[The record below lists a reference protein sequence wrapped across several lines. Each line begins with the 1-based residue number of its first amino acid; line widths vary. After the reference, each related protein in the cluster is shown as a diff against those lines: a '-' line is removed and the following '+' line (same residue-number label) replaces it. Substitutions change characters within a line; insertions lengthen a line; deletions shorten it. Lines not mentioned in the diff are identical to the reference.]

1 MRFVANLR
9 DETINAF
16 LAGGIQP
23 RAYLLSSHRVTPS
36 TLESAARVR
45 DLGLPVFAD
54 NGTKELID
62 ATLDLF
68 DPDAKPIRDEVR
80 DIRREIGH
88 TPRGSEV
95 PDSLRA
101 KAKSLAKAVV
111 AHATVT
117 SDAIDAEELL
127 VTQLSMDPTDLIAQE
142 DFATACVM
150 GLGLEREITGFS
162 VNQLRSRNK
171 RSLRLWQTV
180 ANDPRCQDI
189 RVHAVL
195 SAMDFNTAQ
204 AAGRLAAQADIRFA
218 ALGIAGINRDS
229 SATDFFVI
237 NKASRRLDRPAPRR
251 YVRLTQILRGLEIG
265 MAQTGHALTSFHC
278 LGLGATAMLPIPAA
292 CFGGSVG
299 LTTDATSPIH
309 DAIRDQVYYEF
320 ENRGARVSTSAIA
333 NRTVQDE
340 PWAFS
345 SPFEQDFRDEFGHDA
360 DAAKEWWVAHEMP
373 QIDRTH
379 LQTEPELNDALPLL
393 GEIETDLRR
402 RGERVRV
409 ASNHWTIGELA
420 AVYQPSDDRP
430 GLAYEALTALSVGS
444 GTVVARG
451 AEAAI
456 NILEASGFHR

>member
-9 DETINAF
+9 DETIDAF
-16 LAGGIQP
+16 LSGGIQP

-45 DLGLPVFAD
+45 DLGLPLFAD

-62 ATLDLF
+62 DTLDMF
-68 DPDAKPIRDEVR
+68 DADAKPIRDEVR
-80 DIRREIGH
+80 EIRHEIGH
-88 TPRGSEV
+88 VPRGSEI
-95 PDSLRA
+95 PDTLRSN
-101 KAKSLAKAVV
+101 AKSLAKAVV
-111 AHATVT
+111 AHASAT

-142 DFATACVM
+142 DYATACLM

-162 VNQLRSRNK
+162 VDQIRTRNK
-171 RSLRLWQTV
+171 RSLRLWQRV

-195 SAMDFNTAQ
+195 SALDYNTAQ
-204 AAGRLAAQADIRFA
+204 AAGRLAAEADVRFA

-237 NKASRRLDRPAPRR
+237 NTASRQLDRPAPRR
-251 YVRLTQILRGLEIG
+251 YVRLTQILRGLETG

-292 CFGGSVG
+292 CFGSSVG

-320 ENRGARVSTSAIA
+320 ENHGARVSTSAIA

-345 SPFEQDFRDEFGHDA
+345 SPFEQNFRDEFGHDT
-360 DAAKEWWVAHEMP
+360 DAAKDWWVTHGMP
-373 QIDRTH
+373 QIVRSH
-379 LQTEPELNDALPLL
+379 LQTEPDLNDALPLL

-420 AVYQPSDDRP
+420 AVYQASDDRP
-430 GLAYEALTALSVGS
+430 ELAHDTLTVLSEGS
-444 GTVVARG
+444 GTIVRRG
-451 AEAAI
+451 AEASM
-456 NILEASGFHR
+456 NILEATGFQR